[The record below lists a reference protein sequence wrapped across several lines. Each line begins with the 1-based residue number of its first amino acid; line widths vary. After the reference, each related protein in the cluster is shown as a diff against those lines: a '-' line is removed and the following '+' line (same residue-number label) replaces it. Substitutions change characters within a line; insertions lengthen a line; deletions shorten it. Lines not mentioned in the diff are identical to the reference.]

1 MVSKSKKK
9 IQQVESS
16 EVLTGELIL
25 PLIPLRD
32 VVIYPHMVIPL
43 FVGRTES
50 IKALEFAMSHE
61 KQVVLAAQ
69 KNASVDVPT
78 QDDLFTIGTVATILQ
93 MLRLPD
99 GTVKVLVEGVSRAQ
113 IVSFI
118 NADNDTSFMRAV
130 LAVHQE
136 VELTDDPEVTVL
148 MRNITAQFEQ
158 LVKANKKIPPELI
171 TSVRNTKSPANFA
184 DTVAAHLTVN
194 IDSRQK
200 ILETFDV
207 KVRLNLLRDL
217 IAQELELL
225 EVEKNVQGRVKQ
237 QVEKSQRQYYLSE
250 KLKAIQQELGDLEDG
265 TPADE
270 LKQIE
275 KNIESA
281 GMHKEA
287 KEKAK
292 SELAKLRMMPPMSAE
307 ATVSRNF
314 LEALLQAPWKESSK
328 INMDLNAA
336 EKVLEADHYGL
347 KEVKER
353 ILEYLA
359 VQLRVKKLKGPILC
373 LVGPPGVGK
382 TSLGQ
387 SIANATGREFARI
400 SLGGVRDEAE
410 IRGHR
415 RTYIGAM
422 PGKIIQRMI
431 RAKVRNP
438 LFMLDEVDKMAVDF
452 RGDPASALLEVL
464 DPEQNNKFNDHYL
477 EVDYDLS
484 DVMFIATAN
493 SLNIP
498 PALLDRMEVI
508 RLPGYTEEEKLHIAT
523 KYLIPRQM
531 EQTGLREG
539 EIHISESAI
548 REIIRSYTREAGVR
562 SLERQISKICRKVVL
577 QAGTVEKTKS
587 KSKDKKI
594 ECFYVTLRNLEKYLG
609 VVKYRYGIAEER
621 DQIGQVT
628 GLAWTEVGGEILTI
642 EAQVMAGK
650 GKLLHTGSLGD
661 VMKESINAAMTV
673 VRSRAPLFGVE
684 DNFFQNNDF
693 HVHVPEGA
701 TPKDGPSAGIGMCV
715 ALVSAITH
723 IPVHSTVAMT
733 GEITL
738 RGEVLPIG
746 GLKEKLLAA
755 LRGGIKTVII
765 PHENKRDLKEI
776 PKEVL
781 EGLSI
786 HPVRWIDQVF
796 AIALER
802 LPTELKKTADPI
814 KSAKRLSKKRV
825 IAKSKT
831 GKARHA
837 TH

>member
-1 MVSKSKKK
+1 MTKKMSP
-9 IQQVESS
+9 ENN
-16 EVLTGELIL
+16 TTL

-43 FVGRTES
+43 FVGRAES
-50 IKALEFAMSHE
+50 IQALESAMTKD
-61 KQVVLAAQ
+61 KQIVLVAQ
-69 KNASVDVPT
+69 KNASIDAPT
-78 QDDLFTIGTVATILQ
+78 EQDLFSVGSVATILQ

-99 GTVKVLVEGVSRAQ
+99 GTVKVLVEGVSRARLMSFASTDKFMQAQ
-113 IVSFI
+113 IDIYTESE
-118 NADNDTSFMRAV
+118 TP
-130 LAVHQE
+130 
-136 VELTDDPEVTVL
+136 DDPEITVL
-148 MRNITAQFEQ
+148 MRTVTAQFEQ
-158 LVKANKKIPPELI
+158 LVKVNKKIPPELI
-171 TSVRNTKSPANFA
+171 TAVRNMKTPATFA
-184 DTVAAHLTVN
+184 DSVAAHLTVS
-194 IDSRQK
+194 IDARQK

-207 KVRLNLLRDL
+207 KERLHLLRDL

-225 EVEKNVQGRVKQ
+225 DVEKSVQGRVKQ

-250 KLKAIQQELGDLEDG
+250 KLKAIQQEMGELEEG

-275 KNIESA
+275 KNIEAA
-281 GMHKEA
+281 GMPKEA

-292 SELAKLRMMPPMSAE
+292 SELTKLRMMPPMSAE

-314 LEALLQAPWKESSK
+314 LEALLQVPWSAKSK
-328 INMDLNAA
+328 INMDLRAA
-336 EKVLEADHYGL
+336 EKTLEADHYGL

-359 VQLRVKKLKGPILC
+359 VQLRVEKLKGPILC

-387 SIANATGREFARI
+387 SIATATGREFARI
-400 SLGGVRDEAE
+400 SLGGIRDEAE

-422 PGKIIQRMI
+422 PGKIIQRMM

-438 LFMLDEVDKMAVDF
+438 LFMLDEVDKMAADF

-508 RLPGYTEEEKLHIAT
+508 RLPGYTEEEKLHIAIN
-523 KYLIPRQM
+523 YLIPRQIT
-531 EQTGLREG
+531 QSGLKPT
-539 EIHISESAI
+539 EIHLSETAL

-562 SLERQISKICRKVVL
+562 SLERQIAKICRKVVRL
-577 QAGTVEKTKS
+577 AVTNQM
-587 KSKDKKI
+587 DKKKKKE
-594 ECFYVTLRNLEKYLG
+594 ECFTVTVRNLEKFLG
-609 VVKYRYGIAEER
+609 VQKYRYGLAEER

-628 GLAWTEVGGEILTI
+628 GLAWTEVGGELLTI

-673 VRSRAPLFGVE
+673 VRSRAPMFGI
-684 DNFFQNNDF
+684 DDLYFQEHDF

-701 TPKDGPSAGIGMCV
+701 TPKDGPSAGIGMCT

-723 IPVHSTVAMT
+723 IPVHATVAMT

-755 LRGGIKTVII
+755 LRGEIKTVII
-765 PHENKRDLKEI
+765 PLENKRDLKEI

-781 EGLSI
+781 EGLTI

-802 LPTELKKTADPI
+802 LPT
-814 KSAKRLSKKRV
+814 S
-825 IAKSKT
+825 IAKSSAAK
-831 GKARHA
+831 KAIKKALPQKSKVSKSRHA